1 MLTAFIILFL
11 IFLLLIIPVEIY
23 FEFNNSGNSDR
34 NIYLTILFGLFRF
47 KIYTKNVPETKITK
61 AKKSGGKSSRS
72 DVYKYSKLLRNSK
85 LLDKI
90 YCSIRS
96 FLYSL
101 KPSINYFYLRLGLTD
116 PADTGLLWGIM
127 GPISGILY
135 GLTDKD
141 LVIEP
146 DFLETAF
153 ELQTEG
159 KITIIP
165 LEIIFISLG
174 FLLSPTVIKT
184 YWFDLRGAR

>member
-1 MLTAFIILFL
+1 MLTAFIILLL
-11 IFLLLIIPVEIY
+11 IFLLLIIPAEIFFKFY
-23 FEFNNSGNSDR
+23 NSGSQDR
-34 NIYLTILFGLFRF
+34 IIHLTILFGLFRF
-47 KIYTKNVPETKITK
+47 KIYPKNVPANEITKIK
-61 AKKSGGKSSRS
+61 NSRKKSGRANA
-72 DVYKYSKLLRNSK
+72 YKYSKLLRNSK
-85 LLDKI
+85 LIDKT
-90 YCSIRS
+90 YNTIRS

-101 KPSINYFYLRLGLTD
+101 KPSINYFYLRLGLAD
-116 PADTGLLWGIM
+116 PSDTGLLWGIM

-135 GLTDKD
+135 AHVDKD

-174 FLLSPTVIKT
+174 FLLSPTVIKS
-184 YWFDLRGAR
+184 YWFDLRGAG

>member
-1 MLTAFIILFL
+1 MLTTFIIFFL
-11 IFLLLIIPVEIY
+11 IFLLLIIPSEIY
-23 FEFNNSGNSDR
+23 FEFNNSGNPDR

-47 KIYTKNVPETKITK
+47 KIYPKNVPATKITK

-101 KPSINYFYLRLGLTD
+101 KPSINYFYLRLGLAD

>member
-1 MLTAFIILFL
+1 MLTAFIILLL
-11 IFLLLIIPVEIY
+11 ILLLLIIPAEIFFKFY
-23 FEFNNSGNSDR
+23 YSGSPDR
-34 NIYLTILFGLFRF
+34 SIHLTMLFGLFRF
-47 KIYTKNVPETKITK
+47 KIYPKNVPATEITKIK
-61 AKKSGGKSSRS
+61 NSRKKSGRANA
-72 DVYKYSKLLRNSK
+72 YKYSKLLRNSK
-85 LLDKI
+85 LIDKT
-90 YCSIRS
+90 YSTIRS

-101 KPSINYFYLRLGLTD
+101 KPSINYFYLRLGLAD
-116 PADTGLLWGIM
+116 PSDTGLLWGIM

-135 GLTDKD
+135 GHVDKD

-174 FLLSPTVIKT
+174 FLLSPTVIKS
-184 YWFDLRGAR
+184 YWFDLRGAG